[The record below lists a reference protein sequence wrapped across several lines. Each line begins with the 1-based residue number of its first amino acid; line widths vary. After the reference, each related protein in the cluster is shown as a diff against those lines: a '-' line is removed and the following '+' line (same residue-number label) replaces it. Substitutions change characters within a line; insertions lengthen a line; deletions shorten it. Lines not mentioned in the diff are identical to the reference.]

1 MQDESNRPDPI
12 GPLLERA
19 LSHPKRVEI
28 LDYLTR
34 KGDGARTRR
43 TELARLLGLSD
54 AKVKYHL
61 RVLDDA
67 GLIARVEGRGQG
79 RAHRSYKAPASTG
92 P

>member
-34 KGDGARTRR
+34 KEDGRGARR
-43 TELARLLGLSD
+43 TELARILGLS
-54 AKVKYHL
+54 AANVKYHL

-67 GLIARVEGRGQG
+67 GLIARVESRGQG
-79 RAHRSYKAPASTG
+79 RAEHPYKAPASAG

>member
-1 MQDESNRPDPI
+1 MQDESNRIRQID
-12 GPLLERA
+12 PLLKRA

-34 KGDGARTRR
+34 KGDGVRTRR
-43 TELARLLGLSD
+43 TELARVLGLS
-54 AKVKYHL
+54 AVEVKYHL

-67 GLIARVEGRGQG
+67 DLIARVKGRGQG
-79 RAHRSYKAPASTG
+79 RAQRSYKAPASAG

>member
-12 GPLLERA
+12 GPLLKRA

-34 KGDGARTRR
+34 KGDGTGMRR
-43 TELARLLGLSD
+43 TELARVLGLSA

-61 RVLDDA
+61 RVLDDS
-67 GLIARVEGRGQG
+67 GLIVRVKDRGQG
-79 RAHRSYKAPASTG
+79 SHER
-92 P
+92 